1 MLQLK
6 DYQQRALDSLRDYFA
21 ACVRLDDADT
31 AFYEI
36 TKRNF
41 EQGIP
46 YRPVAELRGLPY
58 VCLRIPTGGGKTL
71 VACYA
76 VSVALKNLLN
86 ADRCVVLWLVPSNA
100 IREQTL
106 RALKNRRHP
115 YRQALEET
123 LGSVTILDIADA
135 LYVQRPT
142 LDTETTIIVSTLQ
155 AFRVEETEGRKVY
168 EEAGALMGHFQNL
181 PDEILRA
188 LDRRD
193 NGEPIYSLANVLRL
207 RRPVVI
213 VDEAHNA
220 RTDLS
225 FDTLARFN
233 PSCIIE
239 FTATPNRESS
249 PSNVLHSVSAAELDT
264 EAMIKMPIRLETRTD
279 WKELLNDAVALRA
292 RLEQEAHRER
302 QETGEYLRPV
312 ILIQAQPRHKHRET
326 LTVDVVKKALIDDF
340 RIPENQIAIATA
352 EEKGLEGVDILDS
365 KCEIR
370 FVITVYA
377 LKEGWDC
384 PFAYVLCSV
393 ADMRG
398 ATAVEQI
405 LGRVMRLPQAKRKN
419 RAELNMA
426 YAFATQDFA
435 QAASALED
443 ALVENGFEK
452 QEAEEFIAAMPP
464 KIEELPLFA
473 PAPTQAMTVQLTDA
487 LPVERLAPETA
498 AKISYDIQTQ
508 TVTLRERLDENDLT
522 ALKACVPT
530 PAAEKI
536 YRQSR
541 TLPAPKLTP
550 SQRGECF
557 SIPVLAI
564 QQGDLFEQLEDT
576 HFIEREWNLSG
587 CDAALT
593 EQEFPS
599 KRPEGQLGEIA
610 ITERGRFEIRFL
622 SNLQSQ
628 MAMLDADQGWDIAD
642 LILWLDRKI
651 YHPDITPTESGIF
664 LQRLVRYLI
673 EQRGFSLEQ
682 LVLDKFRLRDAVE
695 RKIDAHRKRAYKTAY
710 QALLLPDC
718 ATPLVV
724 NPDICFSY
732 DPQSYPY
739 SALYHGRYQFNKH
752 YYPRVGDLK
761 DEGEEFECARF
772 LDMLPQVKFWIRNL
786 DQRPPQSF
794 WLQTSTDRFYPDFVC
809 QLNDGRYLVVEYKG
823 ADRWSNEDSK
833 EKRDLG
839 ELWEKRSGGRCLFV
853 MPKGK
858 DWNAIKA
865 KIAG

>member
-6 DYQQRALDSLRDYFA
+6 DYQQRALDSLRNYFA
-21 ACVRLDDADT
+21 ECVRLDDADT

-58 VCLRIPTGGGKTL
+58 VCIRIPTGGGKTL
-71 VACYA
+71 VACHA
-76 VSVALKNLLN
+76 VGVALKNLLN

-123 LGSVTILDIADA
+123 LGSVAILDIGDA

-142 LDTETTIIVSTLQ
+142 LDTETTIIVSTMQ

-181 PDEILRA
+181 PDEVLRA

-193 NGEPIYSLANVLRL
+193 NGEPIYSLASVLRL

-249 PSNVLHSVSAAELDT
+249 PSNVLHSVSAAELNA
-264 EAMIKMPIRLETRTD
+264 EAMIKMPIRLETRVE

-292 RLEQEAHRER
+292 KLEQEAQRER
-302 QETGEYLRPV
+302 QETGEYLRPIV
-312 ILIQAQPRHKHRET
+312 LIQAQPRRQNRET
-326 LTVDVVKKALIDDF
+326 LTVDVIKRALVDDL
-340 RIPENQIAIATA
+340 RVPENQIAVATA
-352 EEKGLEGVDILDS
+352 EERGLEDVDIGDS

-393 ADMRG
+393 AEMRG

-405 LGRVMRLPQAKRKN
+405 LGRVMRLPRAKKKARV
-419 RAELNMA
+419 ELNMA

-452 QEAEEFIAAMPP
+452 QEAKDFITAMPP

-473 PAPTQAMTVQLTDA
+473 QPTQAVTVQLADV
-487 LPVERLAPETA
+487 LPVENLAPETA

-508 TVTLRERLDENDLT
+508 TVTLRERLDENDLA

-530 PAAEKI
+530 SAAEKI
-536 YRQSR
+536 FRQSW

-550 SQRGECF
+550 SQRGERF
-557 SIPVLAI
+557 AVPVLAI
-564 QQGDLFEQLEDT
+564 RQGDLFEQFEDT
-576 HFIEREWNLSG
+576 HFLEREWKLSE

-599 KRPEGQLGEIA
+599 KRPEGTLGEIS
-610 ITERGRFEIRFL
+610 ISPKGTFEIRFL

-628 MAMLDADQGWDIAD
+628 MAILDADQGWGVAD

-664 LQRLVRYLI
+664 LQRLIRYLI
-673 EQRGFSLEQ
+673 EQRGLSLER

-695 RKIDAHRKRAYKTAY
+695 RKIDAHRKAAHKTAY
-710 QALLLPDC
+710 QELLLPDC

-724 NPDICFSY
+724 NLETGFSY

-739 SALYHGRYQFNKH
+739 STLYRGRYQFNKH

-772 LDMLPQVKFWIRNL
+772 LDMLPQVKLWVRNL
-786 DQRPPQSF
+786 ENRPTQSF

-809 QLNDGRYLVVEYKG
+809 ELNDGRYLVVEYKG
-823 ADRWSNEDSK
+823 ADRWSNDDSK

-839 ELWEKRSGGRCLFV
+839 ELWQARSNSKCLFV
-853 MPKGK
+853 MPQGT
-858 DWNAIKA
+858 DWNAIRA
-865 KIAG
+865 KIGG

>member
-6 DYQQRALDSLRDYFA
+6 DYQQRTLDSLRDYFA
-21 ACVRLDDADT
+21 ECVRLDDADT

-384 PFAYVLCSV
+384 PFAYVLFSV

-405 LGRVMRLPQAKRKN
+405 LGRVMRLPQAKKKARV
-419 RAELNMA
+419 ELNMA

-452 QEAEEFIAAMPP
+452 QEAKDFIVAMPP

-473 PAPTQAMTVQLTDA
+473 PAPAQAVTVQLANA
-487 LPVERLAPETA
+487 LPMEKLAP
-498 AKISYDIQTQ
+498 
-508 TVTLRERLDENDLT
+508 
-522 ALKACVPT
+522 
-530 PAAEKI
+530 
-536 YRQSR
+536 
-541 TLPAPKLTP
+541 
-550 SQRGECF
+550 
-557 SIPVLAI
+557 
-564 QQGDLFEQLEDT
+564 
-576 HFIEREWNLSG
+576 
-587 CDAALT
+587 
-593 EQEFPS
+593 
-599 KRPEGQLGEIA
+599 
-610 ITERGRFEIRFL
+610 
-622 SNLQSQ
+622 
-628 MAMLDADQGWDIAD
+628 
-642 LILWLDRKI
+642 
-651 YHPDITPTESGIF
+651 
-664 LQRLVRYLI
+664 
-673 EQRGFSLEQ
+673 
-682 LVLDKFRLRDAVE
+682 
-695 RKIDAHRKRAYKTAY
+695 
-710 QALLLPDC
+710 
-718 ATPLVV
+718 
-724 NPDICFSY
+724 
-732 DPQSYPY
+732 
-739 SALYHGRYQFNKH
+739 
-752 YYPRVGDLK
+752 
-761 DEGEEFECARF
+761 
-772 LDMLPQVKFWIRNL
+772 
-786 DQRPPQSF
+786 
-794 WLQTSTDRFYPDFVC
+794 
-809 QLNDGRYLVVEYKG
+809 
-823 ADRWSNEDSK
+823 
-833 EKRDLG
+833 
-839 ELWEKRSGGRCLFV
+839 
-853 MPKGK
+853 
-858 DWNAIKA
+858 
-865 KIAG
+865 